1 MPAAKYMPDKSTFEK
16 YLAGEPL
23 TDELRIL
30 RDGQAAAPAVP
41 WPTPESPW
49 PATVSAEKTLTMAER
64 ALLHEA
70 KANGVLATLMHC
82 AKRALQRHIQ
92 NATID
97 SENDPLARSAE
108 ISRQWAYVAMYRR
121 AALELEQLIDAEIK
135 ALEGERN
142 AGILEQHPAERAT
155 R

>member
-1 MPAAKYMPDKSTFEK
+1 MPAEKYMPEKTAFEK

-30 RDGQAAAPAVP
+30 RDGDAAAPGFP

-49 PATVSAEKTLTMAER
+49 TATVSAEKPLTMAER

-82 AKRALQRHIQ
+82 AKRALQQHIQ
-92 NATID
+92 NATMD

-135 ALEGERN
+135 MLEGERD
-142 AGILEQHPAERAT
+142 ARVLERHPAERAT

>member
-1 MPAAKYMPDKSTFEK
+1 MPEKSSFEK

-30 RDGQAAAPAVP
+30 RDGQAPAPSVP
-41 WPTPESPW
+41 WPIPESPW
-49 PATVSAEKTLTMAER
+49 TATVSGEKPLTMAER

-70 KANGVLATLMHC
+70 RANGVLATLMHC
-82 AKRALQRHIQ
+82 AKRALQQHIQ
-92 NATID
+92 NATMD

-135 ALEGERN
+135 ALEGERD
-142 AGILEQHPAERAT
+142 AGVLEPNPAEWASR
-155 R
+155 